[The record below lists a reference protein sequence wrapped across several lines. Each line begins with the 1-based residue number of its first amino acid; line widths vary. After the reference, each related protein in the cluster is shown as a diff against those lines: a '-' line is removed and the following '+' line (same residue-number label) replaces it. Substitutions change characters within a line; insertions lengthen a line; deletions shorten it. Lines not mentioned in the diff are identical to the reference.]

1 MSNVFWIQGDP
12 APSLAIVLRPRG
24 DDLLEIDM
32 AGMKRDGV
40 QILVSLLE
48 KSETEMLG
56 LEEEGSFAERTGM
69 EFLSYPIPD
78 VHVPQ
83 NPVSFR
89 AFAESLAT
97 QLRSGKR
104 VGIHCRGSIGRAT
117 VTAACSLIHLGWNA
131 RIALA
136 AIERARGCPVP
147 DTHEQYKWILKYK
160 VQP

>member
-69 EFLSYPIPD
+69 ECARP
-78 VHVPQ
+78 
-83 NPVSFR
+83 
-89 AFAESLAT
+89 AES
-97 QLRSGKR
+97 RFFSCVR
-104 VGIHCRGSIGRAT
+104 
-117 VTAACSLIHLGWNA
+117 
-131 RIALA
+131 
-136 AIERARGCPVP
+136 
-147 DTHEQYKWILKYK
+147 
-160 VQP
+160 